1 MIVRKEV
8 SNAALADA
16 LQNMDEGDL
25 QNMLRSYQAYLE
37 ACEAKQ
43 AVEVEKD
50 ASNQSAPNLD
60 ERDEGWS
67 EFLEN
72 IDQHAVE
79 TGIKDLAANHDHYL
93 YGTPKRK

>member
-16 LQNMDEGDL
+16 LQNMDEGVLKD
-25 QNMLRSYQAYLE
+25 MIRSYQAYLK
-37 ACEAKQ
+37 ACE
-43 AVEVEKD
+43 VEQRVRAEKN
-50 ASNQSAPNLD
+50 ASSHTVMGSDGGD
-60 ERDEGWS
+60 ESWS

-72 IDQHAVE
+72 IDQYAVE
-79 TGIKDLAANHDHYL
+79 TGIKDLASNHDHYL